1 MDGESGE
8 STEDNDVI
16 DAAGPDL
23 RGGQTYYLRKHK
35 KNTFG
40 NR

>member
-23 RGGQTYYLRKHK
+23 RGGGQTYYLRKHK
-35 KNTFG
+35 NTFG
-40 NR
+40 N

>member
-1 MDGESGE
+1 VDGESGE

-23 RGGQTYYLRKHK
+23 RGGGKLIT
-35 KNTFG
+35 
-40 NR
+40 

>member
-23 RGGQTYYLRKHK
+23 RGGANLLPKET
-35 KNTFG
+35 
-40 NR
+40 